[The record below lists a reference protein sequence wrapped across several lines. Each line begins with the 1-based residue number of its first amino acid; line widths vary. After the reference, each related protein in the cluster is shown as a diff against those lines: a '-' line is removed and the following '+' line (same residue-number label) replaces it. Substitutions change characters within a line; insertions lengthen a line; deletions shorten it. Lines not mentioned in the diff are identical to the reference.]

1 MSAAGKKNAGTT
13 RVGMKT
19 YSLEGSGASAW
30 LAGLLGP
37 GADAII
43 AVDEGGRIVFYNRAA
58 ERIFGH
64 LAVEMLGQPVDR
76 LLPEPHAPTPAAQ
89 LRRFRPV
96 DTSSPHAASA
106 GHGLRRNG
114 EEFPLH
120 ASIAQLQAPE
130 GTLHMIVLRD
140 MTGRVEDAQEQARL
154 GARLS
159 ALLDGA
165 TDGIIMTDASRR
177 IILCNR
183 AAERMFGWSAAQL
196 AGRPAESVMPQLF
209 AGSHHEQ
216 PGGHAGPGPMSV
228 RVLMGLRATGEE
240 IPIEASISPMD
251 SPEGTLFTAFVRA
264 LPEQAQPR
272 EDRSGVGASDAVRGE
287 LGEMSAGLRPAVA
300 GDNVAAGKSTQPSS
314 SATEDLGQ
322 VATFEELA
330 RPVQLSLL
338 QGPVVRTPGAAAAR
352 VQAEAVI
359 HDIREVSTDAACAR
373 VGVERSSVPTQG
385 FRCSGCQLHDLWFP
399 GVSTATEPC
408 HLAGMGFSRR
418 RLREG
423 QALYREGDVFK
434 FIYAVRSGTF
444 KSTLMLLDGREQ
456 VTGFQMAGELLGL
469 DGVASGGQA
478 SSAVALEDAEVCSIP
493 YARLVEIASS
503 NVEMQLVLARLMSAE
518 IVREH
523 KLMAMLGTMS
533 ADERVASFLLDI
545 SRRLQARGYSP
556 QEFHLRMT
564 RADIGSYLGVKL
576 ETVSRSLSAF
586 AAQGLL
592 VVDKKHLRIV
602 DFDGLQR
609 MISMDLQ

>member
-1 MSAAGKKNAGTT
+1 M
-13 RVGMKT
+13 
-19 YSLEGSGASAW
+19 
-30 LAGLLGP
+30 
-37 GADAII
+37 
-43 AVDEGGRIVFYNRAA
+43 
-58 ERIFGH
+58 
-64 LAVEMLGQPVDR
+64 
-76 LLPEPHAPTPAAQ
+76 
-89 LRRFRPV
+89 
-96 DTSSPHAASA
+96 
-106 GHGLRRNG
+106 
-114 EEFPLH
+114 
-120 ASIAQLQAPE
+120 
-130 GTLHMIVLRD
+130 
-140 MTGRVEDAQEQARL
+140 
-154 GARLS
+154 
-159 ALLDGA
+159 
-165 TDGIIMTDASRR
+165 
-177 IILCNR
+177 
-183 AAERMFGWSAAQL
+183 
-196 AGRPAESVMPQLF
+196 
-209 AGSHHEQ
+209 
-216 PGGHAGPGPMSV
+216 
-228 RVLMGLRATGEE
+228 
-240 IPIEASISPMD
+240 
-251 SPEGTLFTAFVRA
+251 
-264 LPEQAQPR
+264 
-272 EDRSGVGASDAVRGE
+272 
-287 LGEMSAGLRPAVA
+287 
-300 GDNVAAGKSTQPSS
+300 
-314 SATEDLGQ
+314 
-322 VATFEELA
+322 
-330 RPVQLSLL
+330 QLSLL

>member
-1 MSAAGKKNAGTT
+1 
-13 RVGMKT
+13 MKT

-64 LAVEMLGQPVDR
+64 LAAEMLGQPVDR
-76 LLPEPHAPTPAAQ
+76 LLPEPHAASPAAQ
-89 LRRFRPV
+89 LHRFRPG
-96 DTSSPHAASA
+96 DTSAPPGAQV
-106 GHGLRRNG
+106 GYGLRRNG
-114 EEFPLH
+114 EEFPFH

-130 GTLHMIVLRD
+130 GTLHMIVLCD
-140 MTGRVEDAQEQARL
+140 MTGKLEAAQEHARL

-165 TDGIIMTDASRR
+165 TDGIIMMDAARR

-183 AAERMFGWSAAQL
+183 AAERMFGWPAAQL
-196 AGRPAESVMPQLF
+196 MGRPADTLIPQLF
-209 AGSHHEQ
+209 AGARPER
-216 PGGHAGPGPMSV
+216 GADIGAPGPMNV
-228 RVLMGLRATGEE
+228 RLLLGVRANGEE
-240 IPIEASISPMD
+240 ISIEASVSPMD

-264 LPEQAQPR
+264 LPEQAQAKEGPP
-272 EDRSGVGASDAVRGE
+272 SIGASDAVRGE
-287 LGEMSAGLRPAVA
+287 LGEMSARLRKAVPAVRSTQAHPQAADELRP
-300 GDNVAAGKSTQPSS
+300 
-314 SATEDLGQ
+314 
-322 VATFEELA
+322 VATIEELA
-330 RPVQLSLL
+330 APLPTTLL
-338 QGPVVRTPGAAAAR
+338 QRLDRAPAGLARLHPDGVLHDVREGGG
-352 VQAEAVI
+352 
-359 HDIREVSTDAACAR
+359 DAACLRA
-373 VGVERSSVPTQG
+373 GGQPSAAPGQGG

-399 GVSTATEPC
+399 GVPSATEPC

-493 YARLVEIASS
+493 YAKLVEIASS

-586 AAQGLL
+586 ANQGLL
-592 VVDKKHLRIV
+592 RVDKKHLRIV

-609 MISMDLQ
+609 MISMDVQ

>member
-264 LPEQAQPR
+264 LPEQAHAKG
-272 EDRSGVGASDAVRGE
+272 ERSGVGASDAVRGE
-287 LGEMSAGLRPAVA
+287 LGEMSARLRNAA
-300 GDNVAAGKSTQPSS
+300 TGDSATQPPPLSDDS
-314 SATEDLGQ
+314 EP
-322 VATFEELA
+322 VATIEELA

-338 QGPVVRTPGAAAAR
+338 QSRGGGTPGAAVPR

-359 HDIREVSTDAACAR
+359 HDVREVSTEAACLRGGA
-373 VGVERSSVPTQG
+373 ERTSVSTQG

-408 HLAGMGFSRR
+408 HLVGMGFSRR

>member
-1 MSAAGKKNAGTT
+1 ME
-13 RVGMKT
+13 MKT

-30 LAGLLGP
+30 LAGLLGA
-37 GADAII
+37 GADAIV
-43 AVDEGGRIVFYNRAA
+43 AVDESGRIVFYNGAA

-76 LLPEPHAPTPAAQ
+76 LLPEPQAATPAAQ
-89 LRRFRPV
+89 LRRFRPL
-96 DTSSPHAASA
+96 DTPASRDA
-106 GHGLRRNG
+106 PVGYGLRRNG
-114 EEFPLH
+114 EEFPFH

-130 GTLHMIVLRD
+130 GTLHMIALRD
-140 MTGRVEDAQEQARL
+140 MTGRVEDAQEHARL

-165 TDGIIMTDASRR
+165 TDGILMTDASRR

-183 AAERMFGWSAAQL
+183 AAERMFGWSVAQL
-196 AGRPAESVMPQLF
+196 IGRPAETLIPELF
-209 AGSHHEQ
+209 AGSRHE
-216 PGGHAGPGPMSV
+216 PAAEGDTAGPMGV
-228 RVLMGLRATGEE
+228 RVLMGLRASGEE
-240 IPIEASISPMD
+240 IALEASVSPMD

-264 LPEQAQPR
+264 LPSRGQAR
-272 EDRSGVGASDAVRGE
+272 EASAGNAPGAVRDEVGA
-287 LGEMSAGLRPAVA
+287 MSAHLRM
-300 GDNVAAGKSTQPSS
+300 AATVETSVQPIHLL
-314 SATEDLGQ
+314 AEDVGP
-322 VATFEELA
+322 LA
-330 RPVQLSLL
+330 ALDVPVGPVQLSLL
-338 QGPVVRTPGAAAAR
+338 QGQLVTAPEAPLAR
-352 VQAEAVI
+352 EQADGVI
-359 HDIREVSTDAACAR
+359 HDVREVGTDAGCGRAG
-373 VGVERSSVPTQG
+373 VGRAAAPGQG

-399 GVSTATEPC
+399 AGGVEPC
-408 HLAGMGFSRR
+408 HLVGTEFSRR

-469 DGVASGGQA
+469 DGVASGVQA

-493 YARLVEIASS
+493 YARLVEIASA
-503 NVEMQLVLARLMSAE
+503 NVAMQLVLARLMSAE

-556 QEFHLRMT
+556 KEFHLRMT

-586 AAQGLL
+586 ASQGLL

-602 DFDGLQR
+602 DYEGLQR
-609 MISMDLQ
+609 MISMDLH